1 MYACILPVLR
11 VEAIMDD
18 VIHVQVEVVVDEIA
32 IATIRSL
39 WFFLRGGDDPL
50 VFHHGPPVEFRYSHG
65 SCNDGGSRGQ
75 QVKQEETMST
85 GVF

>member
-1 MYACILPVLR
+1 MYACILLVLR

-39 WFFLRGGDDPL
+39 WFFLRGGDDPW

-65 SCNDGGSRGQ
+65 SCPGQLQRWREQRAASEARRG
-75 QVKQEETMST
+75 
-85 GVF
+85 